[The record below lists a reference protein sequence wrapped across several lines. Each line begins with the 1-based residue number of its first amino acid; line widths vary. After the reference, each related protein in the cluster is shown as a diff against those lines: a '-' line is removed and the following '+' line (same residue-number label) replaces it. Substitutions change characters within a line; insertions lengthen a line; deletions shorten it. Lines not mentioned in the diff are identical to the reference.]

1 MTAASVA
8 GSATTLAEAVASTA
22 GRLADAGIEQPMS
35 DARLLVQ
42 LALGID
48 RAEVLVGRSRRLT
61 DAEQSAIRDMVARR
75 AAGMP
80 VSRLAGRREFWSLE
94 FELSPETLDPR
105 PESET
110 VVATAISLCSR
121 RDAPLRV
128 LDLGTGTGCL
138 LLALLS
144 ELPRAIGVGID
155 RSEGAARTARR
166 NAARLGL
173 SDRTTMAVGNWA
185 DALSGRFDLI
195 VSNPPYIVTGEID
208 RLAPEV
214 ARYDPRL
221 ALDGGRD
228 GLDGAR
234 AVIPAIARLLAPG
247 GHAVLEIG
255 RGQSD
260 EVIRLLTN
268 LPADRPF
275 GVIRGHCDLA
285 GIVRCVSYQ
294 KSVGPIGICR

>member
-1 MTAASVA
+1 MTADSVV
-8 GSATTLAEAVASTA
+8 GPGTTLAEALVAA
-22 GRLADAGIEQPMS
+22 ADRLADAGVEQPMS
-35 DARLLVQ
+35 DARLLMQ

-48 RAEVLVGRSRRLT
+48 RARVLVDRSRRLT
-61 DAEQSAIRDMVARR
+61 DAEQAAIHDMVARR
-75 AAGMP
+75 AGGMP

-94 FELSPETLDPR
+94 FELSPDTLDPR

-110 VVATAISLCSR
+110 VVSTAISLCDR

-144 ELPRAIGVGID
+144 ELPCAFGIGID

-166 NAARLGL
+166 NADRLGL
-173 SDRTTMAVGNWA
+173 SDRTAITVGNWA

-208 RLAPEV
+208 GLAPEV
-214 ARYDPRL
+214 ARHDPRL

-234 AVIPAIARLLAPG
+234 AVIPAIARLLAPSG
-247 GHAVLEIG
+247 YAVLEIG

-275 GVIRGHCDLA
+275 GVIRRHRDLA

-294 KSVGPIGICR
+294 KSVGPVGICR